1 MALITMPSSPSFT
14 QSEWGLRTSA
24 AVSES
29 PFTGH
34 QQVYEYDRA
43 LWYAVLSLPPMRR
56 EQAVEWQAFLLKLRG
71 RANTFLLG
79 DPDAKSVRG
88 TASSCAVA
96 SNGAVGDTSIDLT
109 IGNNET
115 INTGSYIQLG
125 SAASA
130 KLYMIVDDNTASS
143 GGAVTVTIE
152 PKLKVAI
159 TSSTT
164 AVISNPKGVFRM
176 DSVDITWSA
185 DNISNYGFSFSCTEA
200 FS

>member
-14 QSEWGLRTSA
+14 QSEWGLKTSA

-34 QQVYEYDRA
+34 QQVYAYDRA

-79 DPDAKSVRG
+79 DPDATSVRG
-88 TASSCAVA
+88 TASSVAVA
-96 SNGAVGDTSIDLT
+96 SSASVGATSISLT

-125 SAASA
+125 SSANA

-143 GGAVTVTIE
+143 AGAVTVTIE

-159 TSSTT
+159 TSST
-164 AVISNPKGVFRM
+164 AVAISSPKGVFRM
-176 DSVDITWSA
+176 DSSDITWSA
-185 DNISNYGFSFSCTEA
+185 DNISNYGFTFSCTEA
-200 FS
+200 FA

>member
-1 MALITMPSSPSFT
+1 MALISMPTTPSFR

-43 LWYAVLSLPPMRR
+43 LWYAVMTLPPMRR
-56 EQAVEWQAFLLKLRG
+56 EKAAEWQAFLLKLRG

-96 SNGAVGDTSIDLT
+96 SSADVGDTSIDLT

-115 INTGSYIQLG
+115 LNVGSYIQLG

-130 KLYMIVDDNTASS
+130 KLYMIVDSNTASAA
-143 GGAVTVTIE
+143 GAITVTIE

-159 TSSTT
+159 TASTT
-164 AVISNPKGVFRM
+164 AVISEPKGVFRM
-176 DSVDITWSA
+176 DATELTWSA
-185 DNISNYGFSFSCTEA
+185 DHISNYGFTFSCTEA
-200 FS
+200 YA